1 MRSLGRLMARHSAM
15 SAFVRALQ
23 GGALALALLLL
34 SGCGG
39 GSGGSVGPSASG
51 SVPTATS
58 TSVVS
63 GSTGTTTPAA
73 MQEETYQGCP
83 PQGDGGDTDLNLRK
97 NRIDPAPDQPVS
109 LQSLL
114 ALTWPRSVEQVR
126 RSAWTP
132 DDAAAVARNEGR
144 AVTVEGYVLLVR
156 HEGPESPNCH
166 DATARDYHTWLATAP
181 SANLADR
188 AIARQ
193 IMFERNRPLCA
204 RGSRPWSLILY
215 LNIYSSMVVEFTPR
229 VVANNTGWG
238 GEASLLRVKG
248 RHVRISGWLMLDQ
261 EHPEQVGKTRG
272 TLWEIHPITRVLVD
286 INGAWQD
293 LNTASSALGS
303 AQINRQP
310 AGVGPSGP
318 GYTTPSPYH
327 HRTRRTY
334 HRRSYSSGS
343 SY

>member
-1 MRSLGRLMARHSAM
+1 M

-114 ALTWPRSVEQVR
+114 ALTWPRGVEQVR
-126 RSAWTP
+126 RSAWAP
-132 DDAAAVARNEGR
+132 DDAVAVARNEGR

-188 AIARQ
+188 A
-193 IMFERNRPLCA
+193 
-204 RGSRPWSLILY
+204 
-215 LNIYSSMVVEFTPR
+215 SSMVVEFTPR

-303 AQINRQP
+303 APINRQP
-310 AGVGPSGP
+310 ARVGPSGP

>member
-1 MRSLGRLMARHSAM
+1 M

-23 GGALALALLLL
+23 VGALALALALL
-34 SGCGG
+34 SSCGG
-39 GSGGSVGPSASG
+39 GGGSVGPSASG
-51 SVPTATS
+51 PEPTTTS
-58 TSVVS
+58 APTPS
-63 GSTGTTTPAA
+63 GSTGTTATGA

-83 PQGDGGDTDLNLRK
+83 PRGDGGDTDLNLRK

-144 AVTVEGYVLLVR
+144 AVTVDGYVLLVR

-181 SANLADR
+181 STNLADR
-188 AIARQ
+188 A
-193 IMFERNRPLCA
+193 N
-204 RGSRPWSLILY
+204 
-215 LNIYSSMVVEFTPR
+215 SMVVEFTPR

-238 GEASLLRVKG
+238 GESSLLRLKG
-248 RHVRISGWLMLDQ
+248 RHVRVSGWLMLDQ

-303 AQINRQP
+303 APINRQP
-310 AGVGPSGP
+310 AGDGPAGP
-318 GYTTPSPYH
+318 DYATPSPYH
-327 HRTRRTY
+327 HRTRRPH

-343 SY
+343 S

>member
-1 MRSLGRLMARHSAM
+1 M

-23 GGALALALLLL
+23 VGALALAMLLL

-39 GSGGSVGPSASG
+39 GSVGPSASG
-51 SVPTATS
+51 PEPTATS
-58 TSVVS
+58 ASAPS
-63 GSTGTTTPAA
+63 GSTGTTATGA

-114 ALTWPRSVEQVR
+114 ALTWPQGVEKAR

-132 DDAAAVARNEGR
+132 DDAATVARNEGR

-166 DATARDYHTWLATAP
+166 DAIARDYHTWLATAP
-181 SANLADR
+181 STNLADR
-188 AIARQ
+188 A
-193 IMFERNRPLCA
+193 N
-204 RGSRPWSLILY
+204 
-215 LNIYSSMVVEFTPR
+215 SMVVEFTPR

-238 GEASLLRVKG
+238 GEASLLRLKG
-248 RHVRISGWLMLDQ
+248 RHVRITGWLMLDQ

-286 INGAWQD
+286 TNGAWQD
-293 LNTASSALGS
+293 LNTASSSLGS
-303 AQINRQP
+303 APINRQP
-310 AGVGPSGP
+310 AVDGQSGP
-318 GYTTPSPYH
+318 DYATPSPSH
-327 HRTRRTY
+327 HRTRRARR
-334 HRRSYSSGS
+334 RRSYSSGS
-343 SY
+343 S